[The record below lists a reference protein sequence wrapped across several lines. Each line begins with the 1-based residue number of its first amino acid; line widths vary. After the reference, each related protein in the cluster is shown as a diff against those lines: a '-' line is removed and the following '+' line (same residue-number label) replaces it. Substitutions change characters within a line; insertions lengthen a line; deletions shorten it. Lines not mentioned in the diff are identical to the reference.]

1 MARRRILW
9 GRVFAS
15 ACVLIALIFL
25 LGACVSS
32 CFGGDDNNSSAPGP
46 IIVPTPGSSLTDS
59 ASSAQ
64 DSTPSSPSD
73 TTLNSYTE
81 ITVQPAQIYSGNLV
95 LVNSS
100 YASHLSED
108 ELALEAVAY
117 AAGKPD
123 CYTVSYPART
133 FLNGTALSSFN
144 KLMEAYF
151 SATANKEIMVND
163 GYLAKGSAKSTNES
177 TTGLSIQLHLNKAN
191 GGFDYIT
198 NTSPYSWL
206 YEHMADYG
214 YILRYP
220 EGKEDLT
227 GSTATDTVIRYV
239 GTPHAKYIDEYS
251 LCLEEYLDLL
261 KEKYTYGKGMLHYEG
276 HIIYYV
282 PANLTGSTTIPVPTT
297 ENYTISG
304 NNIDGFIVTVVED
317 E

>member
-15 ACVLIALIFL
+15 ACVLIALVFL

-32 CFGGDDNNSSAPGP
+32 CFGGDDNNSSVSGP
-46 IIVPTPGSSLTDS
+46 IIVSTPDSSLTDPG
-59 ASSAQ
+59 SSAV
-64 DSTPSSPSD
+64 DSTPSNPSSS
-73 TTLNSYTE
+73 TLNSYTE
-81 ITVQPAQIYSGNLV
+81 ITVEPAQIYSGNLV
-95 LVNSS
+95 LVNNS
-100 YASHLSED
+100 YASHLSEE

-133 FLNGTALSSFN
+133 LLNSTALTSFN

-151 SATANKEIMVND
+151 AATANKEIMVND
-163 GYLAKGSAKSTNES
+163 GYLAKNAPKSTEES
-177 TTGLSIQLHLNKAN
+177 SCGLSIQLHLNKAN
-191 GGFDYIT
+191 GGFGYIT

-206 YEHMADYG
+206 YDHMADYG

-227 GSTATDTVIRYV
+227 GNTATDTVIRYV
-239 GTPHAKYIDEYS
+239 GTPHAKYMTEYN
-251 LCLEEYLDLL
+251 LCLEEYLTQM
-261 KEKYTYGKGMLHYEG
+261 KEKYEYGKGMLHYDD

-282 PANLTGSTTIPVPTT
+282 PANLTGSTTVLVPNK
-297 ENYTISG
+297 EDYTISG
-304 NNIDGFIVTVVED
+304 NNIDGFIITVD
-317 E
+317 ESN

>member
-15 ACVLIALIFL
+15 ACVLIALVFL

-32 CFGGDDNNSSAPGP
+32 CFGGDDIDSSVPGP
-46 IIVPTPGSSLTDS
+46 IVVSTPDSSLTDS
-59 ASSAQ
+59 GSSAQ
-64 DSTPSSPSD
+64 DSTPSNPSGIA
-73 TTLNSYTE
+73 LNNYTE
-81 ITVQPAQIYSGNLV
+81 ITVEPAQIYSGNLV

-100 YASHLSED
+100 HASHLSEE

-117 AAGKPD
+117 VQGKPD

-133 FLNGTALSSFN
+133 LLNTTALSSFN

-163 GYLAKGSAKSTNES
+163 GYLAKDAPKSTKES
-177 TTGLSIQLHLNKAN
+177 TTGLSIQLHLNKTG
-191 GGFDYIT
+191 GGFGYIT

-206 YEHMADYG
+206 YEHMAEYG

-220 EGKEDLT
+220 EGKEELT

-239 GTPHAKYIDEYS
+239 GAPHAKYIS
-251 LCLEEYLDLL
+251 AHNLCLEEYLDLL
-261 KEKYTYGKGMLHYEG
+261 KEQYGYGKGMLHYEG
-276 HIIYYV
+276 YIIYYV
-282 PANLTGSTTIPVPTT
+282 PANLTGSTTVPVPTAAD
-297 ENYTISG
+297 YTISG
-304 NNIDGFIVTVVED
+304 NNIDGFIVTANES

>member
-32 CFGGDDNNSSAPGP
+32 CFGGNDDQSSTPGP
-46 IIVPTPGSSLTDS
+46 IIVPTPEGSLTDS
-59 ASSAQ
+59 VSSAQ
-64 DSTPSSPSD
+64 DSTPSVPSD
-73 TTLNSYTE
+73 TTLSSYTE

-100 YASHLSED
+100 YASHLSEE
-108 ELALEAVAY
+108 ELDLVAVAY
-117 AAGKPD
+117 AEGKPD

-133 FLNGTALSSFN
+133 FLNSTALSSFN
-144 KLMEAYF
+144 KLMESYF
-151 SATANKEIMVND
+151 ASTANKEIMVND
-163 GYLAKGSAKSTNES
+163 GYLAKGASKSTAES
-177 TTGLSIQLHLNKAN
+177 TTGLSIQLHLNKTD
-191 GGFDYIT
+191 GGFAYIT

-206 YEHMADYG
+206 YEHMEEYG

-227 GSTATDTVIRYV
+227 GNTATDTVIRYV
-239 GTPHAKYIDEYS
+239 GTPHAKYMGAYN

-276 HIIYYV
+276 YIIYYV
-282 PANLTGSTTIPVPTT
+282 PANLTGSTTVPVPTT
-297 ENYTISG
+297 ENYSISG
-304 NNIDGFIVTVVED
+304 NNIDGFIVTVD
-317 E
+317 EGE